1 MATEIWRDFDPN
13 LDIPEGLVNA
23 REATNSDATTDLAE
37 PDADIDFQTDTLID
51 EDSELDE
58 EYVGDEL
65 DVPGTFEIVSQT
77 VRTGPDGS
85 QVVDIVIDVEEVE
98 GAVKY
103 EVRVTKA

>member
-13 LDIPEGLVNA
+13 LDIPIGLKNA
-23 REATNSDATTDLAE
+23 RVSTKPDVTGELPD
-37 PDADIDFQTDTLID
+37 PDADINIQFETLID

-58 EYVGDEL
+58 EEVGDEL
-65 DVPGTFEIVSQT
+65 DVPGTFEIISQT

-103 EVRVTKA
+103 EVRITK

>member
-13 LDIPEGLVNA
+13 LDIPIGLKNA
-23 REATNSDATTDLAE
+23 RVSTKPDVTEELPD
-37 PDADIDFQTDTLID
+37 PDADINEQFETLID
-51 EDSELDE
+51 EESELDE
-58 EYVGDEL
+58 EEVGDEL
-65 DVPGTFEIVSQT
+65 DVPGTFEIISQT

-103 EVRVTKA
+103 EVRITK

>member
-13 LDIPEGLVNA
+13 LDIPVGLKNA
-23 REATNSDATTDLAE
+23 RVAVSPNKTEDVPD
-37 PDADIDFQTDTLID
+37 PDADIDFQTETYID

-58 EYVGDEL
+58 EFVGDEL
-65 DVPGTFEIVSQT
+65 DVPGTFEIISQT

-103 EVRVTKA
+103 EVRITK